1 MSTTPHQDP
10 IAAPIARA
18 TTLTGLSRAAI
29 YRAAKIGR
37 IRLLKLGRSTLVDM
51 ASARRFIEALPEA
64 PIRRRA

>member
-1 MSTTPHQDP
+1 VRA
-10 IAAPIARA
+10 IA
-18 TTLTGLSRAAI
+18 LTGLSRAAI

-64 PIRRRA
+64 PIRRSA